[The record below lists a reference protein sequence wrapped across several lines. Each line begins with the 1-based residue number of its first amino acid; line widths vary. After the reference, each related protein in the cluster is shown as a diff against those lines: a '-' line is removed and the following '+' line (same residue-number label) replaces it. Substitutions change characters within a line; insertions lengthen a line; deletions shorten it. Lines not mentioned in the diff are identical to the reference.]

1 MGSSP
6 TYENK
11 ISPQYRLG
19 SFLDV
24 QKKGVRLKVSGTQED
39 PLTLQ
44 SANTW
49 LRWEVEIWMIL

>member
-19 SFLDV
+19 SFLDL

-39 PLTLQ
+39 PPYFYTLLTRGLGGK
-44 SANTW
+44 
-49 LRWEVEIWMIL
+49 